1 MPQLG
6 VPSRRSGRSV
16 LRSWCRTMKT
26 LRSRNVAVG
35 RTKKSIDARAFAWLR
50 RNVRHVC
57 DGGFGRRVMSLETVA
72 SEILTPSFMSSP
84 WTRGAPRQRVLTAHA
99 ADEGADI
106 AWDRW
111 ASASAPPR
119 FPRPVHSEAFSI
131 SADDGFR
138 RHDHQHFTPIR
149 QEPRSEHPEQAIR
162 RPRRR
167 PPGGSLHRGEL
178 MPNSNELKL
187 ERCAPTESV
196 AERRKEEK
204 KEDRV
209 NAEDGIQSRSEK
221 PRFLRP
227 MGFLGGTGVHT
238 ITLTGGSYSLASY
251 TKEHCQAPTSASIHG
266 PGRCGTPIYGS
277 ARP

>member
-1 MPQLG
+1 M
-6 VPSRRSGRSV
+6 
-16 LRSWCRTMKT
+16 
-26 LRSRNVAVG
+26 
-35 RTKKSIDARAFAWLR
+35 
-50 RNVRHVC
+50 
-57 DGGFGRRVMSLETVA
+57 
-72 SEILTPSFMSSP
+72 PSFRSSP
-84 WTRGAPRQRVLTAHA
+84 WIRGAPRQRVFAAHA

-119 FPRPVHSEAFSI
+119 FPRPVHSEAFLM

-149 QEPRSEHPEQAIR
+149 QEPRSERSLVSEQAN
-162 RPRRR
+162 RPRQRR
-167 PPGGSLHRGEL
+167 PPRRSLHRGEL

-227 MGFLGGTGVHT
+227 MGFLGGTGAVRHCHVW
-238 ITLTGGSYSLASY
+238 TLPLSGVQNQTLFWRS
-251 TKEHCQAPTSASIHG
+251 
-266 PGRCGTPIYGS
+266 
-277 ARP
+277 